1 MAENRKSKYL
11 KYFCGHGKYKYRC
24 KECKGAQIC
33 SHDRQKYQCKECKGS
48 QLCLHDRQ
56 KSFCKECG
64 GSQIC
69 SHGRQKQT
77 CKECKGSQICSHD
90 RQKQTCK
97 ECKGSQTCVHDRLKQ
112 YCKKCGGSQICVHNR
127 EKKTCKEC
135 GGSQIC
141 PHDKRKQTCKKC
153 SDPIKVS
160 IKQWII
166 SRRQYDKMRNIYDA
180 DRFIDKCFLEGLVED
195 YKQCYYGDCQDAVG
209 LGPVNLQYTEYQ
221 DDLATIERLDNSI
234 GHIKSNCVLCCLKC
248 NVSKKSNNLIYLS

>member
-1 MAENRKSKYL
+1 MEKEIRDIDAENRKAKYR

-24 KECKGAQIC
+24 KECKG
-33 SHDRQKYQCKECKGS
+33 
-48 QLCLHDRQ
+48 
-56 KSFCKECG
+56 
-64 GSQIC
+64 SQIC
-69 SHGRQKQT
+69 VHGRQKSY
-77 CKECKGSQICSHD
+77 CKDCGGSQICSHD

-97 ECKGSQTCVHDRLKQ
+97 ECKGSQICVHDRQKQ
-112 YCKKCGGSQICVHNR
+112 YCKKCKGSQICSHDR

-135 GGSQIC
+135 GGAQIC
-141 PHDKRKQTCKKC
+141 PQDRRKRTCKKC

-195 YKQCYYGDCQDAVG
+195 YKQCYYGDCKDADG

-221 DDLATIERLDNSI
+221 DDLAIIRLGI
-234 GHIKSNCVLCCLKC
+234 LRATVFCAVC
-248 NVSKKSNNLIYLS
+248 NVISRISRKKKQRSWGNLIYLS